1 MQMIDFNSS
10 EYCSIVGVV
19 MMIMEGEE
27 EEEEEEEVVVVFH
40 DAGVSVNQNV
50 QSMVRKYRKF
60 Y

>member
-27 EEEEEEEVVVVFH
+27 EEEEEVVVVFH
-40 DAGVSVNQNV
+40 DAGVIVNQNV

>member
-27 EEEEEEEVVVVFH
+27 EEEVVVVFH
-40 DAGVSVNQNV
+40 DAGVIVNQNV